1 MIRIFAQWQDRVI
14 LSEESHH
21 HLVNVL
27 RIQPQEM
34 IELVIDDHVYL
45 DKVQQLIPLVI

>member
-14 LSEESHH
+14 LSEDSRH

-27 RIQPQEM
+27 RVQPQEM
-34 IELVIDDHVYL
+34 IELVIDSLVYRY
-45 DKVQQLIPLVI
+45 PS